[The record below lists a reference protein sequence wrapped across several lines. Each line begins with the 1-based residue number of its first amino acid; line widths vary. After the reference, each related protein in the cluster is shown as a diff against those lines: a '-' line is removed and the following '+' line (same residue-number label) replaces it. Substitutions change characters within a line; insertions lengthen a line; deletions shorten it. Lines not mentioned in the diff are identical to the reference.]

1 MEFIILMINISL
13 LQRALASS
21 EGWMKYHD
29 APGTAEA
36 VRQANEMLRAN
47 GVAQEIPNRLI
58 IPLL

>member
-13 LQRALASS
+13 LQRALAS

-36 VRQANEMLRAN
+36 VRQATEMLRAK
-47 GVAQEIPNRLI
+47 GVMQDTPNRLM